1 MISYRHP
8 YQALWNA
15 QLTPFV
21 RYNYAGIADLEE
33 ITTRKRKFSSDEGS
47 DLVKS
52 KYVNPRTEVAKI
64 CEVPKQS
71 KPVVKVDTDK
81 RNKKITSF
89 TIDSILGHS
98 TGESPRKKRKLQLPT
113 NPTNRKDDSI
123 DSGFSSSGEN
133 EESVVVS
140 TNDDSG
146 ICIKD
151 SNEQQKLP
159 DNSQSAQ
166 PQLYR
171 PKIENIRQAS
181 ERFNHMYMPINGVH
195 YFYQGFNRFGQQN
208 SMPKHQHAISHA
220 PIQAIASVDQ
230 EIQLISTTSR
240 SQKTET
246 SKRTRTTF
254 TQKQLERLEIE
265 FSNHQYMVGIER
277 RTLAKKLRLTDAQV
291 KVWFQNRRIRYRN
304 EKKREP
310 EEETKKLDILKREAF
325 GES

>member
-64 CEVPKQS
+64 FEVPKQS

-81 RNKKITSF
+81 RKKKITLF

-98 TGESPRKKRKLQLPT
+98 TGESPRKKRKLQLT
-113 NPTNRKDDSI
+113 HPTNRKDDSI

-159 DNSQSAQ
+159 VNSKSAQ
-166 PQLYR
+166 PQLHR
-171 PKIENIRQAS
+171 PKIENIRPAS
-181 ERFNHMYMPINGVH
+181 ESLNHMYMPINGVH
-195 YFYQGFNRFGQQN
+195 YFYQGFNRFRQQN
-208 SMPKHQHAISHA
+208 SIPKHQHAMSYA
-220 PIQAIASVDQ
+220 PIQAIAFVDQ
-230 EIQLISTTSR
+230 EIRPNSTTSR
-240 SQKTET
+240 SQKTEKT
-246 SKRTRTTF
+246 KRTRTTF

-265 FSNHQYMVGIER
+265 FSNHQYIVGIER
-277 RTLAKKLRLTDAQV
+277 RELARKLRLTDAQV

-325 GES
+325 GEP

>member
-8 YQALWNA
+8 HQALWNA

-33 ITTRKRKFSSDEGS
+33 ITTRKRKFSSDKGS

-52 KYVNPRTEVAKI
+52 EYVNPKTKVAQI
-64 CEVPKQS
+64 CNVSKQS
-71 KPVVKVDTDK
+71 EPVVKVNTDK
-81 RNKKITSF
+81 RKKKTTLF
-89 TIDSILGHS
+89 TIAAILGHS
-98 TGESPRKKRKLQLPT
+98 TEESPRKKRKLQLT
-113 NPTNRKDDSI
+113 HPTNRKDDSI

-133 EESVVVS
+133 DESIVVS

-146 ICIKD
+146 ICLND
-151 SNEQQKLP
+151 SNEQRQAPGKF
-159 DNSQSAQ
+159 QSAQ
-166 PQLYR
+166 SQLYQ
-171 PKIENIRQAS
+171 PKIENIRPPLES
-181 ERFNHMYMPINGVH
+181 FNHMYMPVNGVQ
-195 YFYQGFNRFGQQN
+195 YFYQSFNRFRQQN
-208 SMPKHQHAISHA
+208 SMPKHQHAISYA
-220 PIQAIASVDQ
+220 PMQAIAFVDQ
-230 EIQLISTTSR
+230 EIRPISTTSR
-240 SQKTET
+240 SQKAES

-277 RTLAKKLRLTDAQV
+277 RELAKKLRLTDAQV

-310 EEETKKLDILKREAF
+310 EEETKKLDILKREASR
-325 GES
+325 EP